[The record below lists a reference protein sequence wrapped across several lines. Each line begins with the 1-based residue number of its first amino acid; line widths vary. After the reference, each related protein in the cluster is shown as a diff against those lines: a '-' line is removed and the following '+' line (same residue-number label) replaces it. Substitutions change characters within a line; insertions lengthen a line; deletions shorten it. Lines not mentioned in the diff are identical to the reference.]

1 MLNSH
6 FIQNAVACSHGQKF
20 MRLNICFWQLLYC
33 NNLFFAQFTGN
44 TYFHPL
50 PLGVDV
56 NLGLAV
62 QSSWTCL
69 LKI

>member
-1 MLNSH
+1 MQSLTEILEIEYL
-6 FIQNAVACSHGQKF
+6 FLAT
-20 MRLNICFWQLLYC
+20 LTYC